1 MRPGF
6 FVLVIDDGLLV
17 RPKFCGR
24 GAPSNVQ
31 TDTQKLLS
39 YQQYSPELMEALSF
53 DGVLEPPTLV
63 TLGYTLNGPDLARL
77 FVLRECRG
85 WATSS
90 FDLYGGT
97 AVAEQRTLPGIDEP
111 KPARVASTRVRPA
124 QEHPAEQQ

>member
-63 TLGYTLNGPDLARL
+63 TLGYTLDGQESGTPLRSPRMPWLGDLHRSTSMGGQPWL
-77 FVLRECRG
+77 NKERCRE
-85 WATSS
+85 
-90 FDLYGGT
+90 
-97 AVAEQRTLPGIDEP
+97 
-111 KPARVASTRVRPA
+111 
-124 QEHPAEQQ
+124 